1 MDRGNHYEAA
11 FEAYLQEQRLCYMA
25 VNERRRSVYRQQ
37 PIKNL
42 DFVVYSDSDA
52 RLLIDV
58 KGRRFPMA
66 GSRKV
71 WESWATQEDVDGLLG
86 WLERFGPGYEALL
99 LFMYHLV
106 PPVEMAADTPDLW
119 EWRGRNYLLRAVR
132 VEDYR
137 EHMRVRSPKWRTV
150 SLPGTAFRE
159 LVRPFRHFL
168 DLAQPVGG

>member
-11 FEAYLQEQRLCYMA
+11 FEAYLQEHRLCYMA

-42 DFVVYSDSDA
+42 DFVVYGDTDA

-58 KGRRFPMA
+58 KGRRFR
-66 GSRKV
+66 ST
-71 WESWATQEDVDGLLG
+71 WQNWATQEDVDGLLG

-99 LFMYHLV
+99 VFMYHMMPPLTV
-106 PPVEMAADTPDLW
+106 PDDTPDLW
-119 EWRGRNYLLRAVR
+119 EWHGRNYLLRAVR
-132 VEDYR
+132 VEEYR

-150 SLPGTAFRE
+150 GLPSAAFRE

-168 DLAQPVGG
+168 DAPQPVGG

>member
-11 FEAYLQEQRLCYMA
+11 FEGYLQEHRLCYMA

-58 KGRRFPMA
+58 KGRRFPSG

-71 WESWATQEDVDGLLG
+71 WDSWATQEDIDGLLG

-106 PPVEMAADTPDLW
+106 PPHEVPD
-119 EWRGRNYLLRAVR
+119 
-132 VEDYR
+132 
-137 EHMRVRSPKWRTV
+137 
-150 SLPGTAFRE
+150 
-159 LVRPFRHFL
+159 
-168 DLAQPVGG
+168 